1 MSRRLASSAHHL
13 SDWTRLV
20 GVRDEKDFEQA
31 KLRPDIAVIRRY
43 GTQHPEAWVDLRYE
57 NDPSVRVVVLIAGDD
72 LDAHERAL
80 RGLVAY
86 PDQLDV
92 RPSPWPRVRLEE
104 IRAEIQEG
112 WGSADPGT
120 FGSLGFRNGRV
131 HVALRADGEPVA
143 QQLLARY
150 SDAVDLT
157 VGFLHFPECA
167 FPGGERPALA
177 DDHRPIPLLPDDL
190 QVFVGNLEVKSGRNL
205 ESTIRLWNNGD
216 HEVVTHNNGWVTARL
231 IDPETMKTVGGF
243 SGAQTLPRVRFCA
256 APGES
261 VEIPLLVGT
270 ASIIPRLGY
279 AVPPGRWAI
288 QATLGLGDSG
298 VFRTPAL
305 PIAVIA

>member
-1 MSRRLASSAHHL
+1 M
-13 SDWTRLV
+13 
-20 GVRDEKDFEQA
+20 
-31 KLRPDIAVIRRY
+31 IRHY
-43 GTQHPEAWVDLRYE
+43 GTHHPEAWVDLRYE
-57 NDPSVRVVVLIAGDD
+57 NDPSVRIVVLIAGDD

-86 PDQLDV
+86 PDQLEV

-104 IRAEIQEG
+104 IRAEIQELWASG
-112 WGSADPGT
+112 DPRAV
-120 FGSLGFRNGRV
+120 GSLGYADGKV
-131 HVALRADGEPVA
+131 HVELRADGEPVA

-150 SDAVDLT
+150 GDAVDLT
-157 VGFLHFPECA
+157 VGFLHFPDCA
-167 FPGGERPALA
+167 FPEGERPALA
-177 DDHRPIPLLPDDL
+177 DDHRPIPLLPDELHVSVEED
-190 QVFVGNLEVKSGRNL
+190 LEVKSGRNL
-205 ESTIRLWNNGD
+205 ESTLRLWNNGD
-216 HEVVTHNNGWVTARL
+216 HEVVTHNNGWVTARV
-231 IDPETMKTVGGF
+231 IDPETMETVGGF

-256 APGES
+256 AAGES

-288 QATLGLGDSG
+288 QATLGLGDAG